1 MERNGISFFHVLN
14 QDNRK
19 LCQCLGAYRD
29 IFMRQM
35 TINMFCT
42 DAGVAP
48 GRTCR
53 PRHERG
59 ARRKSSGKDSL
70 SWAYRSDGPRRHN
83 MSYIP
88 MISKVVFEDTK
99 I

>member
-42 DAGVAP
+42 GAGVAS

-53 PRHERG
+53 PRHEREG
-59 ARRKSSGKDSL
+59 PTQWEGLVLPDVAPAPARSNKTLVD
-70 SWAYRSDGPRRHN
+70 D
-83 MSYIP
+83 
-88 MISKVVFEDTK
+88 
-99 I
+99 

>member
-19 LCQCLGAYRD
+19 LFQCLGAYRD

-42 DAGVAP
+42 GAGVAS

-53 PRHERG
+53 PRHEREG
-59 ARRKSSGKDSL
+59 PTQWEGLVLPGVTTAPARSNKTLVDD
-70 SWAYRSDGPRRHN
+70 A
-83 MSYIP
+83 
-88 MISKVVFEDTK
+88 T
-99 I
+99 

>member
-19 LCQCLGAYRD
+19 LFQCLGAYRD
-29 IFMRQM
+29 VLMRQM

-42 DAGVAP
+42 VAGVAS

-53 PRHERG
+53 PRHERE
-59 ARRKSSGKDSL
+59 
-70 SWAYRSDGPRRHN
+70 GPTQWEGLVLPGVTPAQPSAN
-83 MSYIP
+83 
-88 MISKVVFEDTK
+88 KTLVGNAT
-99 I
+99 

>member
-29 IFMRQM
+29 VLMRQM

-42 DAGVAP
+42 GAGVAP

-53 PRHERG
+53 PRHEREG
-59 ARRKSSGKDSL
+59 PTQWEGLVLPGVTPAPARSNKTLVGN
-70 SWAYRSDGPRRHN
+70 A
-83 MSYIP
+83 
-88 MISKVVFEDTK
+88 T
-99 I
+99 

>member
-19 LCQCLGAYRD
+19 LCQCLGAYCD

-35 TINMFCT
+35 TINMFDT

-53 PRHERG
+53 PRHERR
-59 ARRKSSGKDSL
+59 ALKKSSDL
-70 SWAYRSDGPRRHN
+70 NACEN
-83 MSYIP
+83 
-88 MISKVVFEDTK
+88 
-99 I
+99 

>member
-29 IFMRQM
+29 VLMRQM

-42 DAGVAP
+42 GAGVAP
-48 GRTCR
+48 GRTC
-53 PRHERG
+53 PE
-59 ARRKSSGKDSL
+59 
-70 SWAYRSDGPRRHN
+70 
-83 MSYIP
+83 
-88 MISKVVFEDTK
+88 V
-99 I
+99 